1 MSSPR
6 PCSPHQVEVHV
17 FPTPTAGVKG
27 FKFDGSEVTGAA
39 AARDAQR
46 RSYELGAGIKTIEDI
61 VAEEGA

>member
-1 MSSPR
+1 M
-6 PCSPHQVEVHV
+6 